1 MIKCVGRM
9 TKVAFV
15 HNGFPAG
22 GAERITVDIARY
34 LKSVGGYQVYV
45 YTTKVDQT
53 LVTKELSDIMT
64 IRLIPSQA
72 IQTRRSAA
80 VEKYI
85 LEDGIDVLVQVT
97 KALKGIEE
105 IRGRTGCRTVVA
117 CHGEPF
123 WQRHAITFR
132 RQKGLIRKMMWN
144 LYNKKRYEDGT
155 LAMRKA
161 VERTRREYDV
171 SDAYTVLCEP
181 YKDQIAAELGI
192 DAATS
197 QIYPIENPERL
208 VEDVCWEKENVVM
221 FCGRFENWSKRVDR
235 LLRIW
240 SKVQDRLPQWRLVL
254 VGDGADGAM
263 LRQMAQELDLQ
274 RVSFEGMQKNIA
286 GYYDRASVVAM
297 TSETE
302 GWPLA
307 LSEAQAYGCIG
318 IAFGCTA
325 GVSEILGTDGECGFV
340 VPPFDEDKYAETL
353 VKIASMSEDEKMR
366 IRRNAVERRRRYA
379 PEVIAEKWRQLFDS
393 LVSRG

>member
-85 LEDGIDVLVQVT
+85 VEDGIDVLVQVT

-105 IRGRTGCRTVVA
+105 IRRRTGCRTVVA

-132 RQKGLIRKMMWN
+132 RQKGLVRKMMWN
-144 LYNKKRYEDGT
+144 LYNRKRYEDGT

-181 YKDQIAAELGI
+181 YRDQIAAELGI

-263 LRQMAQELDLQ
+263 LRQMAQDLDLQ

>member
-85 LEDGIDVLVQVT
+85 VEDGIDVLVQVT

-105 IRGRTGCRTVVA
+105 IRKRTGCRTVVA

-132 RQKGLIRKMMWN
+132 RQKGLVRKMMWN
-144 LYNKKRYEDGT
+144 LYNRKRYEDGT

>member
-1 MIKCVGRM
+1 M

-85 LEDGIDVLVQVT
+85 VEDGIDVLVQVT

-105 IRGRTGCRTVVA
+105 IRKRTGCRTVVA

-132 RQKGLIRKMMWN
+132 RQKGLVRKMMWN
-144 LYNKKRYEDGT
+144 LYNRKRYEDGT

-208 VEDVCWEKENVVM
+208 VEDICWEKENVVM

-263 LRQMAQELDLQ
+263 LRQMAQDLDLQ

-393 LVSRG
+393 LVGRG

>member
-1 MIKCVGRM
+1 M

-34 LKSVGGYQVYV
+34 LKGVGGYQVYV

-53 LVTKELSDIMT
+53 LMTEEIRDIMT

-208 VEDVCWEKENVVM
+208 VEDICWEKDNVVM

-240 SKVQDRLPQWRLVL
+240 SKVQDRMPQWRLVL
-254 VGDGADGAM
+254 VGDGADGTM
-263 LRQMAQELDLQ
+263 LRQMAQDLDLQ

-340 VPPFDEDKYAETL
+340 VPPFDEDQYAETL
-353 VKIASMSEDEKMR
+353 VNIASMSEDEKMR